1 MTERPASSV
10 GDAQSHGE
18 FPVSPVALFVATR
31 WELAALR
38 RALPVNRQVEID
50 GVSCFIGQQAEGPYW
65 LVHTGIGPESAKAAA
80 NAVLNR
86 QPMALAISTGFA
98 GALVPAAIGDVIVG
112 ISVSSGWFNGAWNQ
126 MAQPISCDAAA
137 ISTMRAVVA
146 RLGLTVRVG
155 SVVSLSSVVCR
166 ASEKR
171 AIGRLTGAVALDM
184 ESAALGMVAKEHGV
198 PFMVFRTV
206 SDLAGEDLP
215 VDFNLFL
222 KPSGW
227 VRCFGALMSHP
238 SSLIGLNRLR
248 RQSRLAADRLT
259 AVCSA
264 YAGAGFGLSSVTD
277 AGRT

>member
-137 ISTMRAVVA
+137 ISTMRAIVA

-227 VRCFGALMSHP
+227 VRGFVALMSHP
-238 SSLIGLNRLR
+238 SSLIGLNQLR

>member
-1 MTERPASSV
+1 LTERPASSV
-10 GDAQSHGE
+10 GDVQSHGE

-50 GVSCFIGQQAEGPYW
+50 GVSCFIGQQTERQYW

-112 ISVSSGWFNGAWNQ
+112 ISVSSGWFNGAWHQ
-126 MAQPISCDAAA
+126 VAQPISCDAAA

-146 RLGLTVRVG
+146 QLGLTVRVG
-155 SVVSLSSVVCR
+155 SIVSLSSVVCR

-171 AIGRLTGAVALDM
+171 AIDRLTGAVALDM
-184 ESAALGMVAKEHGV
+184 ESAALGMVAKEQGV

-227 VRCFGALMSHP
+227 VRGLVALMSHP
-238 SSLIGLNRLR
+238 SSLIRFNQLR

-264 YAGAGFGLSSVTD
+264 YAGAGFGLSSITD

>member
-18 FPVSPVALFVATR
+18 FPVSPVALFVATQ

-184 ESAALGMVAKEHGV
+184 ESAALGMVAKEQGV

-227 VRCFGALMSHP
+227 VRGFVALMSHP

>member
-227 VRCFGALMSHP
+227 VRGFVALMSHP

>member
-171 AIGRLTGAVALDM
+171 AIGRLTGAVA
-184 ESAALGMVAKEHGV
+184 KEHGV

-227 VRCFGALMSHP
+227 VRGFVALMSHP
-238 SSLIGLNRLR
+238 SSLIGLNQLR

>member
-18 FPVSPVALFVATR
+18 FPVSPVALFVATQ

-184 ESAALGMVAKEHGV
+184 ESAALGMVAKEHGG

-227 VRCFGALMSHP
+227 VRGFVALMSHP